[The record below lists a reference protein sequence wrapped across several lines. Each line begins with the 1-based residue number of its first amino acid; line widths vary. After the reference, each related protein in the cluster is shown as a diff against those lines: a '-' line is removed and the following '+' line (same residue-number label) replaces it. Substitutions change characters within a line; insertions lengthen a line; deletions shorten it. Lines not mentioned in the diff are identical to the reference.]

1 MPDRDPTIGSMFG
14 AVEVSSFMGLP
25 ACANVQDLDADIAL
39 LGAPGAT
46 PYPSVGAYCAGAP
59 AAIRA
64 ALAGYASTLSHHD
77 FDLDGPLLGEH
88 GARAVDCG
96 DLPFDAQDAPGN
108 RARISHAVAAI
119 LDRGAVPV
127 ILGGDDSVPI
137 PVLHAFAGRGRF
149 TILQIDAHIDWRDE
163 VGGERL
169 GLSSTMRR
177 ASEMAHVAGIIQ
189 VGQRAVGSARLS
201 DVADA
206 RAAGVRFVPAR
217 AVHEHG
223 MAPVLDL
230 IPAGAAVIVS
240 FDCDALDPA
249 IMPAVIG
256 PAPGGL
262 TFRQAVGLLHGAAAR
277 ARLAGFNL
285 VEFMPARDIG
295 GAGALVAARVLANV
309 VGLLARQAGA
319 RGTAE

>member
-1 MPDRDPTIGSMFG
+1 MADRSLTIGSMFG
-14 AVEVSSFMGLP
+14 AADASTFMGLP
-25 ACANVQDLDADIAL
+25 ACANLQDLRADIAL

-64 ALAGYASTLSHHD
+64 AVAGYATTLAHHD
-77 FDLDGPLLGEH
+77 FDLDGPLLGAH

-96 DLPFDAQDAPGN
+96 DLPFDADDAAGN
-108 RARISHAVAAI
+108 RGRIRDAVAAI
-119 LDRGAVPV
+119 LGRGAVPV
-127 ILGGDDSVPI
+127 VIGGDDSVPI
-137 PVLHAFAGRGRF
+137 PVLDAFAGHGRF
-149 TILQIDAHIDWRDE
+149 TILQIDAHIDWRDD

-177 ASEMAHVAGIIQ
+177 ASEMGHIAGIIQ
-189 VGQRAVGSARLS
+189 VGQRAVGSARGS
-201 DVADA
+201 DVTDA

-223 MAPVLDL
+223 IAPVLDL
-230 IPAGAAVIVS
+230 IPAGADVIVA
-240 FDCDALDPA
+240 FDCDGLDPA

-262 TFRQAVGLLHGAAAR
+262 SFWQAAGLLHGAAAR
-277 ARLAGFNL
+277 GRIAGFNL
-285 VEFMPARDIG
+285 VEFMPARDVG
-295 GAGALVAARVLANV
+295 GAGALVAARLLANV
-309 VGLLARQAGA
+309 IGLLARNLRGGA
-319 RGTAE
+319 